1 MDEAEEREPH
11 DEIVRLETRIEQ
23 LEARIESCRK
33 FIVIARVAA
42 GLGLALLVAL
52 MFGAIRFDPLAMTAS
67 IAAVLCGIVL
77 GGSNSSTEKEARVSS
92 RPPRRSA
99 RRSLARCGSASSAI
113 ARTQRKPSINN
124 SAAEPTAWPQRAS
137 ERLTANDHEQRTER
151 TGHHQSGNNEC
162 GGDPGNG

>member
-1 MDEAEEREPH
+1 MDEAEERDPH

-77 GGSNSSTEKEARVSS
+77 GGSNSSTEKEARVQ
-92 RPPRRSA
+92 
-99 RRSLARCGSASSAI
+99 LE
-113 ARTQRKPSINN
+113 
-124 SAAEPTAWPQRAS
+124 AAEAQRAALIGAM
-137 ERLTANDHEQRTER
+137 RLRVV
-151 TGHHQSGNNEC
+151 
-162 GGDPGNG
+162 GDREDAAQTFH